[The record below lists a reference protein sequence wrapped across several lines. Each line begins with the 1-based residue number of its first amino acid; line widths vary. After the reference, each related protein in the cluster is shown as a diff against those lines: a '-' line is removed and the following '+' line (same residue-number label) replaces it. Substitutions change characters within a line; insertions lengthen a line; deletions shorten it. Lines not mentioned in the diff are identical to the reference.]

1 MSNSDHWSARAPT
14 TTRPFSLL
22 SSKSLN
28 NLQREPAQSVAAQKS
43 ARRAQRILPGPGGLI
58 TMSTGMLDRGS
69 LSQGAIASSNDQ
81 DTETPM
87 VSFQDAATSF
97 IESNSMRHR
106 SINPRKSR
114 RLATDFGLDAG
125 RGAPPEPPLTLA
137 TASPTAFG
145 ELTPTISSPHSTP
158 LSLSDAYTA
167 SDTSSFQGLVGFA
180 SEFPQPPSLSPAL
193 RRMQSAPWLK
203 NDETSLASF
212 NTTSALS
219 SVGREY
225 QLLVDKASA
234 MDMAFPYRASD
245 DIQTLQSD
253 DTSSYGSLALSQR
266 ARLRTR
272 GLDFEMVGE
281 ALIELDMNSPR
292 ARPEVQ
298 EHMDSRASWAH
309 RSNRK
314 TWTTDDLLQWSVSH
328 RMQARE
334 SMDISEI
341 SVSSA
346 RQDRRPAKSHVDNRR
361 YTLCASRPK
370 EATIEKPPKV
380 IRKVASMHD
389 RTKQTDKSTQ
399 RPIQKIKSLRLFPSS
414 SRRDLNRNGETKHR
428 NWLFSRTSHRQ
439 NTSSADYG
447 KTVVRPPPNR
457 TPYPS
462 YSAQEIPS
470 ITRSRTTY
478 SKRSGAQQRD
488 SVWLTGLGFSF
499 TETRSQKDGNASLD
513 DPISFVAQHHGT
525 HLTAAKS
532 HGNLPDT
539 LDTSESFICITPDKA
554 KGDKPAERKTKVQKL
569 IARVS
574 NGFLGWGRQ
583 LTSRRHQSP
592 GTNRHSPQ

>member
-1 MSNSDHWSARAPT
+1 
-14 TTRPFSLL
+14 
-22 SSKSLN
+22 
-28 NLQREPAQSVAAQKS
+28 
-43 ARRAQRILPGPGGLI
+43 
-58 TMSTGMLDRGS
+58 
-69 LSQGAIASSNDQ
+69 
-81 DTETPM
+81 M

-125 RGAPPEPPLTLA
+125 RGAPPEPPLLWQPLRRPRLA
-137 TASPTAFG
+137 
-145 ELTPTISSPHSTP
+145 SSPPLYLVPIHSVEFIGRIYRVIIVLQPGSTLHTTQGGAQRGRLREFRGKP
-158 LSLSDAYTA
+158 NETLEGGRIHDLI
-167 SDTSSFQGLVGFA
+167 GLVY
-180 SEFPQPPSLSPAL
+180 
-193 RRMQSAPWLK
+193 
-203 NDETSLASF
+203 
-212 NTTSALS
+212 TTSALS